1 MEYEEIIRRAY
12 LQIKQK
18 ILEQVNLY
26 VKKSFIDLSDAKF
39 SISGLS
45 PKEKAELEE
54 RLRKIQQTFPQY
66 LLSCITKRGLSE
78 TEIYK
83 KAHLDRRIFS
93 KLRNEEN
100 YMPSERTLW
109 AILLAMELNID
120 EAKEILN
127 EGGFALSYTNKE
139 DVIIRYFFEKRI
151 YDIFLVNEVL
161 DNYGFKPL
169 N

>member
-1 MEYEEIIRRAY
+1 
-12 LQIKQK
+12 
-18 ILEQVNLY
+18 
-26 VKKSFIDLSDAKF
+26 
-39 SISGLS
+39 
-45 PKEKAELEE
+45 
-54 RLRKIQQTFPQY
+54 
-66 LLSCITKRGLSE
+66 
-78 TEIYK
+78 
-83 KAHLDRRIFS
+83 
-93 KLRNEEN
+93 
-100 YMPSERTLW
+100 MPSERTLW

>member
-18 ILEQVNLY
+18 LLTQVDLY
-26 VKKSFIDLSDAKF
+26 VKNSFIDLSGAKF
-39 SISGLS
+39 SIGRMS
-45 PKEKAELEE
+45 PEAQAELEKK
-54 RLRKIQQTFPQY
+54 LQKIQQTFPQY
-66 LLSCITKRGLSE
+66 LLACIAERGLNE
-78 TEIYK
+78 VEVYK
-83 KAHLDRRIFS
+83 KAHLDRRVFS
-93 KLRNEEN
+93 KLRNEKD

-120 EAKEILN
+120 EAQEILN

-161 DNYGFKPL
+161 DHYGFKPVC
-169 N
+169 